1 VSRSVV
7 SVEGPQGDRDSTRAT
22 VALAVERWR
31 VGIISVGEDESQVR
45 ARLAAR
51 PRPVARGI
59 AAQILAAAAARAEQ
73 RPLRV
78 FSPGE
83 DPWWDERWRTPRALG
98 DADPT
103 REREALLIEPLAET
117 SFSPFLA
124 RGLLYYALW
133 TSRFTCDKTWPAFRR
148 PSLEL
153 EVNDDLR
160 GLHYEELVDELREI
174 WGQRRLKLARP
185 VAPAP
190 LTPARKAYRGSR
202 VVFWFAIALAVVLSR
217 QGGRASSV
225 ALVLAGVAAV
235 AVIASRVA
243 ASRMQF
249 ELPRRRALR

>member
-1 VSRSVV
+1 
-7 SVEGPQGDRDSTRAT
+7 
-22 VALAVERWR
+22 VERGR

-45 ARLAAR
+45 TRLATR
-51 PRPVARGI
+51 PRLVARGI
-59 AAQILAAAAARAEQ
+59 AAQIVAAAAARTEQ

-78 FSPGE
+78 LSPGE
-83 DPWWDERWRTPRALG
+83 DPWWDEKWRTPKALG

-148 PSLEL
+148 PVL
-153 EVNDDLR
+153 EVVVSDDLC
-160 GLHYEELVDELREI
+160 GVQYEELIDELREI
-174 WGQRRLKLARP
+174 WGQGRLKLARP
-185 VAPAP
+185 VAPVP
-190 LTPARKAYRGSR
+190 LTPARRAYRASR
-202 VVFWFAIALAVVLSR
+202 VVFWFAVGLAVVLSR

-235 AVIASRVA
+235 AVIVSRVT
-243 ASRMQF
+243 ASRMRF
-249 ELPRRRALR
+249 ELPRRREIRQP